1 MMTALSRRDL
11 LLAGAG
17 LAAMGGAGG
26 AAAPAQAQAATRWDI
41 SIPWGPTEF
50 HTTNAQ
56 RFAREV
62 ATVTN
67 NAVQMTVHPGGAL
80 GVRANETVRAVG
92 DGVVPMAEFTAFQN
106 VGDLPMLGIESIPF
120 LISNYD
126 ELEIMHS
133 FVRPLWEREL
143 DRRGQTVLYMCP
155 WPTQMFYFKR
165 PIASA
170 ADLRGI
176 RMRTY
181 DRVTAEMCTRLGM
194 VPQQLTNP
202 DVVPALASGRVDAV
216 MTSGT
221 TAVAQR
227 YWEFLKHAYVTNH
240 LWATN
245 FMVVNNDAWRRLPA
259 ATRTAI
265 TDLGKR
271 LEPEF
276 WAVSKGEHATRVAEL
291 QQNGMTV
298 EQPPAALMQALRTA
312 TASMGDDFAR
322 ANPAA
327 GPILQQFRQRVGRA
341 CGRPTTLAPR
351 PPSSLRCCEPSMPP
365 ARPAR
370 SSQPS
375 PPGCWR

>member
-1 MMTALSRRDL
+1 MLRRDV
-11 LLAGAG
+11 
-17 LAAMGGAGG
+17 MRIAGG
-26 AAAPAQAQAATRWDI
+26 VALASGAPGIARAQAPTRWDI
-41 SIPWGPTEF
+41 SMPWGPSEF
-50 HTTNAQ
+50 HTVNAQ
-56 RFAREV
+56 RFATEV
-62 ATVTN
+62 RNATN
-67 NAVQMTVHPGGAL
+67 GAVQMTVHAGGSL

-92 DGVVPMAEFTAFQN
+92 DGVVPMAEFAAFQN
-106 VGDLPMLGIESIPF
+106 VGDLPLLGIESIPF

-126 ELEIMHS
+126 ELQIMHS
-133 FVRPLWEREL
+133 LVRPAWEREL
-143 DRRGQTVLYMCP
+143 ERRSQTVLYMVP

-165 PIASA
+165 PIATA

-202 DVVPALASGRVDAV
+202 DVVPALASGRIDAV

-245 FMVVNNDAWRRLPA
+245 LMVVNNDVWRRLPA
-259 ATRTAI
+259 ATRTIIA
-265 TDLGKR
+265 DLGKR

-276 WAVSKGEHATRVAEL
+276 WAVSKGEHGVRVGEL

-298 EQPPAALMQALRTA
+298 EEPSAALLQALRQA
-312 TASMGDDFAR
+312 TASMADDFAR
-322 ANPAA
+322 ANPVAA
-327 GPILQQFRQRVGRA
+327 PILQQFRQRVGRA
-341 CGRPTTLAPR
+341 
-351 PPSSLRCCEPSMPP
+351 
-365 ARPAR
+365 
-370 SSQPS
+370 
-375 PPGCWR
+375 